1 VSFNTHDLGASV
13 RVRSAFRNI
22 SKKVADPETVRL
34 SIKTPSGTVS
44 TVTFDD
50 LQEDDVTE
58 IHKRTSGEIELT
70 GEYFADLDANE
81 AGTWFYRWFSEGE
94 LQAAA
99 ESRFEV
105 RAAQAIEEV

>member
-1 VSFNTHDLGASV
+1 LSFNLHDLGASI

-34 SIKTPSGTVS
+34 SIKTPSDTVS
-44 TVTFDD
+44 TVTFEDP
-50 LQEDDVTE
+50 QEGDITE
-58 IHKRTSGEIELT
+58 IHKRTSGETELT
-70 GEYFADLDANE
+70 GEFYADIDANE

-105 RAAQAIEEV
+105 RAAQAIEEG